1 MSHVQITPWTAAIAV
16 KQTPPGADELS
27 MSPVAQIA
35 PSSLADV
42 LPELEARQ
50 DLAIAMTEGVV
61 VQDHEAKAIWF
72 NAAACRLLRLTP
84 EQLMGS
90 ALGDQFRCSGTD
102 GRILTTAEL
111 PPLVTLRTGQPV
123 SDMVIGV
130 GVSSLQPIWLVV
142 SSTPTTRGGRPAVIS
157 VFRDVTVERHTRWEL
172 EETVA
177 EINRTLIQSKLPSDS
192 RIDFAS
198 EIAAISMRSAVGGD
212 FLGAHRISP
221 GRYGFFIGD
230 VCGHGTQSAG
240 VSALARH
247 TVRTAGALLDS
258 PGDVLSHLHD
268 VLTEEWPDTFLTAI
282 CGQIESLGETAKV
295 RLAIAGHPRPILIRS
310 QGARRVGDTGSL
322 IGMVENEHRPVA
334 ELILRPGERL
344 VLYTDGLT
352 DTRSVTTDAVQL
364 LSTMTAG
371 MPSQEIATR
380 TLQLGREAA
389 RWQDPDD
396 DVAVLVV
403 GFN

>member
-1 MSHVQITPWTAAIAV
+1 M
-16 KQTPPGADELS
+16 
-27 MSPVAQIA
+27 
-35 PSSLADV
+35 
-42 LPELEARQ
+42 
-50 DLAIAMTEGVV
+50 AMTEGVV
-61 VQDHEAKAIWF
+61 VHDHEAKAIWF
-72 NAAACRLLRLTP
+72 NAAACRLLRITP
-84 EQLMGS
+84 DEFIGS
-90 ALGDQFRCSGTD
+90 TINGSEWGCCYAD
-102 GRILTTAEL
+102 GRSLSTDEL

-123 SDMVIGV
+123 TDMVLGIDV
-130 GVSSLQPIWLVV
+130 RSPDPIWLVV
-142 SSTPTTRGGRPAVIS
+142 SSTPTIRDGRPAVIT
-157 VFRDVTVERHTRWEL
+157 VFRDVTIERLTRREL

-192 RIDFAS
+192 KIDFAS
-198 EIAAISMRSAVGGD
+198 EIAAVSMRSTVGGD

-258 PGDVLSHLHD
+258 PGEVLSHLHD

-282 CGQIESLGETAKV
+282 CGQIESEGDIATV
-295 RLAIAGHPRPILIRS
+295 RLAIGGHPRPVLIGS
-310 QGARRVGDTGSL
+310 QGARRVGESASL
-322 IGMVENEHRPVA
+322 IGMVDNERRPVT
-334 ELILRPGERL
+334 ELTLRPGERL

>member
-1 MSHVQITPWTAAIAV
+1 MST
-16 KQTPPGADELS
+16 
-27 MSPVAQIA
+27 VAQIA

-50 DLAIAMTEGVV
+50 DLAMAMTEGVV
-61 VQDHEAKAIWF
+61 VQDHEARAIWF

-84 EQLMGS
+84 EQLIGS

-102 GRILTTAEL
+102 GRILSTAEL

-130 GVSSLQPIWLVV
+130 GVNSLQPIWLVV

-157 VFRDVTVERHTRWEL
+157 VFRDVTVERHTRGEL

-198 EIAAISMRSAVGGD
+198 EIAAISMRSTVGGD

-282 CGQIESLGETAKV
+282 CGQIESKGDTAKV